1 MSSAKKQSSFFAT
14 SSKKAILAT
23 KEHIPATIAQR
34 MIDYVYKDYQ
44 MHIGEHL
51 GDSAKD
57 ITFPRPPK
65 P

>member
-1 MSSAKKQSSFFAT
+1 
-14 SSKKAILAT
+14 
-23 KEHIPATIAQR
+23 

-51 GDSAKD
+51 GDYAKD
-57 ITFPRPPK
+57 ITFPRPSK

>member
-1 MSSAKKQSSFFAT
+1 MQKNNPLFFAT
-14 SSKKAILAT
+14 SSKKAVFAT

-34 MIDYVYKDYQ
+34 MIDYGYKDYQ

-57 ITFPRPPK
+57 ITFPRPSK